1 MYDKLNESCISNLE
15 RKKDIR
21 KSRYHFICQTNCYSE
36 DNSSERCSLCCQ
48 HLSLKGDSFEIH
60 TLRA

>member
-21 KSRYHFICQTNCYSE
+21 KGRYHFISQTNCYSE
-36 DNSSERCSLCCQ
+36 DNSSERCSLCYQ
-48 HLSLKGDSFEIH
+48 LLSLKGDSFEIH

>member
-21 KSRYHFICQTNCYSE
+21 KGRYHFISQTNCYSG
-36 DNSSERCSLCCQ
+36 DNSSEHCSLCYQ

>member
-21 KSRYHFICQTNCYSE
+21 KGRYHFISQTNCYSE
-36 DNSSERCSLCCQ
+36 DNSSEHCSLCYQ

>member
-21 KSRYHFICQTNCYSE
+21 KGRYHFISQTNCYSE
-36 DNSSERCSLCCQ
+36 DNSSERCSFCYQ

>member
-21 KSRYHFICQTNCYSE
+21 KGRYHFISQTNCYSE
-36 DNSSERCSLCCQ
+36 DNSSEHCSYTYL
-48 HLSLKGDSFEIH
+48 LKVIALRFIH
-60 TLRA
+60 